1 VSIKTTIGLLLFL
14 VSTSAFALTID
25 DFSEYKTGKFPA
37 LWRTWPFQ
45 RGKAKDIYFVKEE
58 NGRKYLS
65 ADDNNSASIQILRD
79 FDWKPDYYPV
89 LSWKWRARRLPVGAN
104 ETNPATNDSA
114 CGVYAVI
121 SKARQEMIKWTW
133 STTAPVG
140 TVYEKKPGKAYIIAI
155 NSGPKK
161 LNTWVEHKV
170 NVKEE
175 YKKYFHEELD
185 KNPVGIAILTD
196 GNATSSPAACDYAEF
211 RISGE

>member
-1 VSIKTTIGLLLFL
+1 MEKLVFTLISLL
-14 VSTSAFALTID
+14 VSTSAFAITVD
-25 DFSEYKTGKFPA
+25 DFSSYKTDKFPA

-45 RGKAKDIYFVKEE
+45 RGKAKEVYFVKEE
-58 NGRKYLS
+58 NGKKYLA
-65 ADDNNSASIQILRD
+65 ADDENGASIQILRD

-89 LSWKWRARRLPVGAN
+89 LSWKWRARKLPVGAN

-155 NSGPKK
+155 DSGPAK
-161 LNTWVEHKV
+161 LGTWQERKV

-175 YKKYFHEELD
+175 YKKYFHKELD

-196 GNATSSPAACDYAEF
+196 GNATNSPAACDYADF